1 MIESKSALS
10 TLKRHEQLAHFIQQH
25 QRVTVADISEH
36 FGISVATVR
45 RDLEAL
51 TQQGEVQRF
60 HGGALAIRHAPP
72 ELPVLQRT
80 NEQVEEKRRIGQA
93 AAKLIA
99 DGETIFLGSG
109 TTVLEVARNL
119 RHHRYLTAITNS
131 LPVVNVLTNASEI
144 TIVGLGGVLR
154 RSEMS
159 MIGHITEQALA
170 EVRADKV
177 IMGIR
182 ALDIEHG
189 LTNDY
194 LPETMTDRAILNSG
208 GHVIVVADHSKCERV
223 STAFVA
229 PLTTMHTLITDTKT
243 SPTFI
248 EALTAKNIQV
258 LVV

>member
-1 MIESKSALS
+1 
-10 TLKRHEQLAHFIQQH
+10 
-25 QRVTVADISEH
+25 
-36 FGISVATVR
+36 
-45 RDLEAL
+45 
-51 TQQGEVQRF
+51 
-60 HGGALAIRHAPP
+60 
-72 ELPVLQRT
+72 
-80 NEQVEEKRRIGQA
+80 
-93 AAKLIA
+93 
-99 DGETIFLGSG
+99 
-109 TTVLEVARNL
+109 
-119 RHHRYLTAITNS
+119 
-131 LPVVNVLTNASEI
+131 
-144 TIVGLGGVLR
+144 
-154 RSEMS
+154 

-208 GHVIVVADHSKCERV
+208 GQVIVVADHSKCERV

-248 EALTAKNIQV
+248 EALTVKNIQV